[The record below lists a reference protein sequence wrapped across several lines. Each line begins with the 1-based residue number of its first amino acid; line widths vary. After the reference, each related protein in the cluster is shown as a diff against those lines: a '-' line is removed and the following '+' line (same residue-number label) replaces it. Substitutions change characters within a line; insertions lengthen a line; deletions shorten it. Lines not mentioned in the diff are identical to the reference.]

1 MTPGQ
6 AAKSSGFWCKTS
18 LSPFIRLGVR
28 YATRIMTLR
37 SVHRDGWKVSKSM
50 KAVELLRSL
59 NLGKSVAEFDE
70 GLDRYFVDTETFRK
84 LIRDDADII
93 AGDKGTGKTALY
105 RTLCSRYTQIPELK
119 KTEIVTGFNPQG
131 SPVFQRL
138 SQIPPLN
145 EGEYIAIWKLYV
157 FSLVGN
163 WLLQL
168 YDRNFTV
175 KMVKLDEI
183 LNTCGLRSLD
193 DAAQTIFS
201 KLSNLLQRRFTPKS
215 AELAVGFSESGYP
228 QVIPKVEFGGESE
241 VPSIIGD
248 PTRVP
253 CDDYLSLLDKTLAEE
268 DLTTWVVLDRLDEAF
283 QGFPNVEI
291 PALRALF
298 RTFLD
303 MQAYPFCKLKIFVR
317 RDVFRKIIKG
327 GFVNLTH
334 INARKLE
341 IRWDEDDLRNLLIRR
356 VRDSRDFAMALGIT
370 EESDETVF
378 YKIFPDQVRQG
389 EKQSKTWKWM
399 MSRIRDGNDIK
410 PPRNLIDLVEK
421 AREAQIRSEERDPHD
436 ITLDLP
442 IISADAITK
451 AQRQLSETRVEDTLL
466 AEAAELAPLIEKFR
480 NGKAEHNIMSL
491 AETLGVSAE
500 DVKGT
505 IKPLQEL
512 GFLEETGNTFK
523 VPMLYRDSLRITQG
537 KAFETNKPNEDEDE

>member
-1 MTPGQ
+1 MNQENNLNRP
-6 AAKSSGFWCKTS
+6 
-18 LSPFIRLGVR
+18 
-28 YATRIMTLR
+28 M
-37 SVHRDGWKVSKSM
+37 SVS
-50 KAVELLRSL
+50 ELLRVL

-84 LIRDDADII
+84 LTRDDADII

-105 RTLCSRYTQIPELK
+105 RTLRSRYTQIPELG

-131 SPVFQRL
+131 NPVFQRL
-138 SQIPPLN
+138 SQIPPLG

-163 WLLQL
+163 WLLEL
-168 YDRNFTV
+168 YEGSHTER
-175 KMVKLDEI
+175 MRRLDE
-183 LNTCGLRSLD
+183 LLGQSGLRSID
-193 DAAQTIFS
+193 DNATTVFS
-201 KLSNLLQRRFTPKS
+201 KLVNMVQRLFSPKS
-215 AELAVGFSESGYP
+215 AEIAVGMSESGYL
-228 QVIPKVEFGGESE
+228 QVVPKLEFEPTQEGAGSAIDPIRIPVEE
-241 VPSIIGD
+241 
-248 PTRVP
+248 
-253 CDDYLSLLDKTLAEE
+253 YLALLEKTLVEAE
-268 DLTTWVVLDRLDEAF
+268 LTTWTVLDRLDEAF
-283 QGFPNVEI
+283 QGYPNVEV

-298 RTFLD
+298 RTYLD
-303 MQAYPFCKLKIFVR
+303 MQAYPHCKLKIFVR

-334 INARKLE
+334 INSRKLE

-356 VRDSRDFAMALGIT
+356 VRDSAEFAAALEIDGD
-370 EESDETVF
+370 SDETVF

-421 AREAQIRSEERDPHD
+421 AREAQIRAEERDPHD
-436 ITLDLP
+436 LASGSP
-442 IISADAITK
+442 VISADAIAK

-480 NGKAEHNIMSL
+480 NGKAEHNLASL
-491 AETLGVSAE
+491 TETLGVTADE
-500 DVKGT
+500 VKST

-512 GFLEETGNTFK
+512 GFLEEIGSTYK

-537 KAFETNKPNEDEDE
+537 KAFETNKPDESEED